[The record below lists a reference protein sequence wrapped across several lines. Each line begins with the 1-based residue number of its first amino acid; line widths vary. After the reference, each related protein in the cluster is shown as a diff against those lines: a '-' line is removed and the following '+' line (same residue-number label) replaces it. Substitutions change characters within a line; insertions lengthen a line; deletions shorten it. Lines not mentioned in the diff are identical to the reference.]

1 MASVMSTMSS
11 TFQEDVLDQDQLVLV
26 DFWAPWCSYCNKL
39 TPLLD
44 ELAQEFDG
52 KVKIVK
58 INVDENKTLAQT
70 HSIMSLPTMMLFKDG
85 VAVEKIVGFVPKT
98 NIAAKIQSAL

>member
-1 MASVMSTMSS
+1 MASVESVTNA
-11 TFQEDVLDQDQLVLV
+11 TFQENVLDHDQPVLV

-39 TPLLD
+39 TPLLE

-52 KVKIVK
+52 KMKIVK

-70 HSIMSLPTMMLFKDG
+70 HSIMNLPTMMLFKDG
-85 VAVEKIVGFVPKT
+85 NPVEKIIGFVPKA
-98 NIAAKIQSAL
+98 NIAAKIESVL